1 MSSDIYGSQ
10 FESIL
15 QSLEQME
22 TALQKEIDKDEKAN
36 REAAEKQAEAARRG
50 ELGED
55 WRKVQERIDSGQTTL
70 EDVFSGADQSDAA
83 HALRQTSQRN
93 ITKSI
98 EQARKSAP
106 EGEDP
111 FSFDEDLA
119 SFNEQIEQ
127 HIRNLRGY

>member
-1 MSSDIYGSQ
+1 MSNDMYGSQ

-22 TALQKEIDKDEKAN
+22 AALQKEIDKDEKAN

-55 WRKVQERIDSGQTTL
+55 WRKIQERIDSGQTTL
-70 EDVFSGADQSDAA
+70 EDVFSVVDQSDAA
-83 HALRQTSQRN
+83 HALRQTAQRN

-111 FSFDEDLA
+111 FSFDEDLT

>member
-1 MSSDIYGSQ
+1 MSSDMYGSQ

-83 HALRQTSQRN
+83 HALRDSP
-93 ITKSI
+93 
-98 EQARKSAP
+98 A
-106 EGEDP
+106 
-111 FSFDEDLA
+111 
-119 SFNEQIEQ
+119 Q
-127 HIRNLRGY
+127 HHKVNRAGS

>member
-55 WRKVQERIDSGQTTL
+55 WRKVQERIDSAGRCVL
-70 EDVFSGADQSDAA
+70 RSGPV
-83 HALRQTSQRN
+83 RRC
-93 ITKSI
+93 
-98 EQARKSAP
+98 ARPATDIP
-106 EGEDP
+106 T
-111 FSFDEDLA
+111 
-119 SFNEQIEQ
+119 Q
-127 HIRNLRGY
+127 HHKVNRAGS